1 MGKTRREFLKTV
13 GATAIGAGAVMAGT
27 HKVHAQAKPQFKWKA
42 TTLWSAAELTYKV
55 FTDFCARVKK
65 LTDGRL
71 EITPFPA
78 GAIVGT
84 FECLDAVSKNVLQAM
99 NQWPGYWTGKDPA
112 FASIGDMIFAYTH
125 PWQKDAWYHYK
136 GGLQMLRDLYAQ
148 YNVYCVGVTWWG
160 VESIPSKK
168 PLRKLED
175 FKGLK
180 FRVPQGM
187 TADLM
192 TKLGASVIILPG
204 GEVYSALERGVV
216 DSTDWGT
223 PSMNYRLGFHEV
235 TKYFIPKFHSMPDGD
250 FCVNMDE
257 WKKLPD
263 DIKVILEA
271 AVREYAWDSVER
283 VALDDIVKEAEM
295 IKKGTTRIIWSDEE
309 LRRIREVASTI
320 WDEWAAKNP
329 LSKKAIES
337 QKAWLR
343 ELGYIK

>member
-1 MGKTRREFLKTV
+1 MGKTRRDFLKTV
-13 GATAIGAGAVMAGT
+13 GATALGTGAVLAGT
-27 HKVHAQAKPQFKWKA
+27 RKVHAQTKPVFKWKA
-42 TTLWSAAELTYKV
+42 QTLWSAAELTYKI
-55 FTDFCARVKK
+55 FSDFCARVKK
-65 LTDGRL
+65 LTDGKL
-71 EITPFPA
+71 EITPFPG
-78 GAIVGT
+78 GAVVGT

-112 FASIGDMIFAYTH
+112 FASISDMIFAYSH
-125 PWQKDAWYHYK
+125 PWEKDAWYHYK
-136 GGLQMLRDLYAQ
+136 GGLQMLRDIYAK

-168 PLRKLED
+168 PLRRLED

-180 FRVPQGM
+180 FRVPHGM

-216 DSTDWGT
+216 DATDWGT

-257 WKKLPD
+257 WRKLPD
-263 DIKVILEA
+263 DIKVTLEA

-283 VALDDIVKEAEM
+283 VALDDIKAEAEM
-295 IKKGTTRIIWSDEE
+295 IKKGVTRIIWSDEE
-309 LRRIREVASTI
+309 MRRIRAVTETI

-329 LSKKAIES
+329 LSKKAIDS

-343 ELGYIK
+343 ELGHIK